1 MLCLVMSANH
11 LAPFSG
17 LQNTLLPVNT
27 LPVSHFTIALSLTLI
42 PPAMIFLADNVLL
55 ETELKPDHIKP
66 RLLGEFTLS
75 SRINWSRVLIKSL
88 RSLGNVPR
96 PYSGVVTPQ
105 PAHPQP

>member
-1 MLCLVMSANH
+1 MLSLVMSANH
-11 LAPFSG
+11 SAPFSG
-17 LQNTLLPVNT
+17 LQNTLLPVNP
-27 LPVSHFTIALSLTLI
+27 LPVSHFTIVPSLILI

-75 SRINWSRVLIKSL
+75 SRINWSRVLTKPQ

-96 PYSGVVTPQ
+96 TYSGVVTPQ
-105 PAHPQP
+105 FAHPES